1 MPAEHTVA
9 QILAAEGITG
19 YPQDLRQLSAKELRA
34 LFAFASSGKI
44 NATRVIK
51 NLIWQAYTAIRDG
64 RRAPIAGNLRS
75 FWYTDIKPVLSRLEV
90 PVEGRRATEL
100 VYDAFVELVT
110 RHHLFHYRDLGFLD
124 EGAQT
129 RAGGQANGTV
139 ILFAE
144 KDGRF
149 ALVREI
155 AQAYDATALALG
167 GYPSSLATESLVHAL
182 QQAGVLAARPAL
194 QLFAVVDYDPS
205 GYWIA
210 REFAAQLQAFGI
222 QEVTLHPLIRPE
234 RLTTEQVALGRYTLP
249 TGSKTTNW
257 VRETGGIDGEPY
269 GLEAD
274 AFAPDVIRAAF
285 VAEAT
290 PYLRAFR
297 PLDGLCALLEETAR
311 RRPDVLPLDAVVAQ
325 LAAIEPGEL
334 LALARHLRPRLLQ
347 LRAASGSGG
356 GAYCADERRG
366 AAGAGATLARAARC
380 RGLTRRARG
389 IRQGPRQKLYG

>member
-1 MPAEHTVA
+1 MVTTPTTA
-9 QILAAEGITG
+9 QVLTAEGIAD
-19 YPQDLRQLSAKELRA
+19 YAQDLRQLSATELRG

-64 RRAPIAGNLRS
+64 RRPPIAGNLRS
-75 FWYTDIKPVLSRLEV
+75 FWYTDIKPVLSRLGV

-129 RAGGQANGTV
+129 RAVGQTNGTC

-149 ALVREI
+149 ALVRDI
-155 AQAYDATALALG
+155 AQASDATALALG
-167 GYPSSLATESLVHAL
+167 GYPSSLATEYLVHAL
-182 QQAGVLAARPAL
+182 QHAGVLAARPAL
-194 QLFAVVDYDPS
+194 QLFSVVDYDPS

-210 REFAAQLQAFGI
+210 REFAAQLHAFGV

-274 AFAPDVIRAAF
+274 AFVPDVIRAAF
-285 VAEAT
+285 VAAAT

-297 PLDGLCALLEETAR
+297 PLDGLGALLEETAR
-311 RRPDVLPLDAVVAQ
+311 RRLDALPLEAVVAQ
-325 LAAIEPGEL
+325 IAAMEAGEL
-334 LALARHLRPRLLQ
+334 LALARHLRPRLLPGEEAPAPEVAERIVQ
-347 LRAASGSGG
+347 MSAEELREL
-356 GAYCADERRG
+356 ERR
-366 AAGAGATLARAARC
+366 L
-380 RGLTRRARG
+380 RGRLVPASAEG
-389 IRQGPRQKLYG
+389 

>member
-1 MPAEHTVA
+1 MTTPTTA
-9 QILAAEGITG
+9 QRLAAEGIAD
-19 YPQDLRQLSAKELRA
+19 YAQDLRQLSAKELRA

-51 NLIWQAYTAIRDG
+51 NLIWQAYTAIRAG
-64 RRAPIAGNLRS
+64 QRPPIAGNLRS
-75 FWYTDIKPVLSRLEV
+75 FWYTDIKPVLSRLGV

-155 AQAYDATALALG
+155 AQAYNATALALG
-167 GYPSSLATESLVHAL
+167 GYPSSLATESRVHAL
-182 QQAGVLAARPAL
+182 QHAGVLAEPPAL
-194 QLFAVVDYDPS
+194 QLFSVVDYDPS

-210 REFAAQLQAFGI
+210 REFTAQLHAFGVE
-222 QEVTLHPLIRPE
+222 EVTLHPLIRPE

-249 TGSKTTNW
+249 KGSKTTNW

-285 VAEAT
+285 IAAAT
-290 PYLRAFR
+290 PYLRAFH
-297 PLDGLCALLEETAR
+297 PLDGLCALLEEAAR
-311 RRPDVLPLDAVVAQ
+311 RRLDTLSLAAVVAQ
-325 LAAIEPGEL
+325 IAAMEAGEL
-334 LALARHLRPRLLQ
+334 LALTRHLRPRLVPSEEPPAAAVVERIVQLDAEELRELVQ
-347 LRAASGSGG
+347 RLRA
-356 GAYCADERRG
+356 RL
-366 AAGAGATLARAARC
+366 AAEA
-380 RGLTRRARG
+380 
-389 IRQGPRQKLYG
+389 

>member
-1 MPAEHTVA
+1 MPAETTVA
-9 QILAAEGITG
+9 HILAAEGIAD
-19 YPQDLRQLSAKELRA
+19 YPQDLRQLSAAELQR
-34 LFAFASSGKI
+34 LFAFTSSGKL

-51 NLIWQAYTAIRDG
+51 NLIWQAYAAIRDDH
-64 RRAPIAGNLRS
+64 RAPIAGNLRS
-75 FWYTDIKPVLSRLEV
+75 FWYTDIKPVLSRLGV

-110 RHHLFHYRDLGFLD
+110 HHHLFHYRDLGFLD

-129 RAGGQANGTV
+129 RAVGQTNGTC

-167 GYPSSLATESLVHAL
+167 GYPSSLATEYLVHAL
-182 QQAGVLAARPAL
+182 QQAGVLAERPAL

-210 REFAAQLQAFGI
+210 RELAAQLHAFGI

-234 RLTTEQVALGRYTLP
+234 RLTTEQVALGRYALP
-249 TGSKTTNW
+249 KGSKTTNW
-257 VRETGGIDGEPY
+257 LRETGGIDGEPY

-290 PYLRAFR
+290 PYLRTFR
-297 PLDGLCALLEETAR
+297 PLDGLCTLLEETAR
-311 RRPDVLPLDAVVAQ
+311 RRLGALPLEVVVVQ
-325 LAAIEPGEL
+325 IAALEAREL
-334 LALARHLRPRLLQ
+334 LALARHLRQRLVPGGEPPAPAVAERIVQMDAAELRELGQRLQ
-347 LRAASGSGG
+347 ERLAAAS
-356 GAYCADERRG
+356 AEA
-366 AAGAGATLARAARC
+366 
-380 RGLTRRARG
+380 
-389 IRQGPRQKLYG
+389 

>member
-1 MPAEHTVA
+1 M
-9 QILAAEGITG
+9 AAEGIAD
-19 YPQDLRQLSAKELRA
+19 YAQDLRQLSAVELLA
-34 LFAFASSGKI
+34 LFAFTSSGKL

-64 RRAPIAGNLRS
+64 RRPPIAGNLRS
-75 FWYTDIKPVLSRLEV
+75 FWYTDIKPVLSRLAV

-129 RAGGQANGTV
+129 RAVGQANGTV

-149 ALVREI
+149 ALVRDI
-155 AQAYDATALALG
+155 AQASDATALALG
-167 GYPSSLATESLVHAL
+167 GYPSSLATEYLVYAL
-182 QQAGVLAARPAL
+182 QHAGVLAARPAL
-194 QLFAVVDYDPS
+194 QLFSVVDYDPS

-210 REFAAQLQAFGI
+210 REFAAQLHAFGV

-234 RLTTEQVALGRYTLP
+234 RLTTAQVALGRYTLP

-274 AFAPDVIRAAF
+274 AFPPDVIRAAF
-285 VAEAT
+285 VTAAT

-311 RRPDVLPLDAVVAQ
+311 RRLEARPLEAVVAQ
-325 LAAIEPGEL
+325 IAAMAAGEL
-334 LALARHLRPRLLQ
+334 LALARHLRPRLLPGEEAPAPEVAERIVQ
-347 LRAASGSGG
+347 MSAEELREL
-356 GAYCADERRG
+356 ERRLRERLVPASAEG
-366 AAGAGATLARAARC
+366 
-380 RGLTRRARG
+380 
-389 IRQGPRQKLYG
+389 